1 MGAAPSAGSSGRAV
15 MSAMGHKRTQSAM
28 GGKRTFAAAVS
39 AGFD

>member
-15 MSAMGHKRTQSAM
+15 MSAMGRKRI
-28 GGKRTFAAAVS
+28 FAAAVS